1 MLKNFRITGK
11 LAIGFGIV
19 LALFGVAVFLSWTSL
34 SSVQGDIDFLQDVAK
49 QMELAVGLND
59 TVSWIRAGIR
69 DLRFTEGDEEMNK
82 LLGYVNELRSGI
94 ENGKR
99 MYAAQPKLVSL
110 ASLPEME
117 NILRLQLLTELFQ

>member
-94 ENGKR
+94 ENGK
-99 MYAAQPKLVSL
+99 
-110 ASLPEME
+110 
-117 NILRLQLLTELFQ
+117 